1 MRNLSPK
8 VISDLAHISRLP
20 APDPISALSIL
31 GGDPRNLDG
40 SPVHKKSSSVGAP
53 GSGHNVSRIAHRAA
67 GLDAPENSLEALRL
81 CARNG
86 ARCVE
91 FDISFTAEGHAVVF
105 HDDTVDRLTNRFVR
119 NWK

>member
-1 MRNLSPK
+1 MNDF
-8 VISDLAHISRLP
+8 VYLARLP

-31 GGDPRNLDG
+31 GSDPRNLDG
-40 SPVHKKSSSVGAP
+40 SPVHKKSMGSP

-91 FDISFTAEGHAVVF
+91 FDISFTSDGHAVVF
-105 HDDTVDRLTNRFVR
+105 HDDTVDRLTNRFATG
-119 NWK
+119 N

>member
-1 MRNLSPK
+1 MKRTPL
-8 VISDLAHISRLP
+8 HSRLP

-31 GGDPRNLDG
+31 GSDPRNLDG